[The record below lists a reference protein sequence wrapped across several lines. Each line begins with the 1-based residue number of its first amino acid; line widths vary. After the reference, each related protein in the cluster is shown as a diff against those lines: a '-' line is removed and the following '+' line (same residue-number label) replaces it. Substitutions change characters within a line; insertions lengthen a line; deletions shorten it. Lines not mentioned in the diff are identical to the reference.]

1 MNYPIR
7 YGEGV
12 QVVPL
17 LAVEA
22 TANDHSY
29 YVHCK
34 NAHHVTFLVGVGT
47 CDTAT
52 TITVL
57 EASSAATTS
66 AQAIPFHYRL
76 SGACSAGSDTWSA
89 VTSCDSTGFALTATT
104 DNGKFILID
113 IDPSDLTD
121 GDHYLYVKTAAT
133 AYSTAGALT
142 CVAFLEGSRYSQLNP
157 MSST

>member
-7 YGEGV
+7 YGENV
-12 QVVPL
+12 QIVPL

-22 TANDHSY
+22 TANDKSY
-29 YVHCK
+29 YFHTK
-34 NAHHVTFLVGVGT
+34 NAHHVSILIGVGT

-76 SGACSAGSDTWSA
+76 SGAVSAGSDTWGA
-89 VTSCDSTGFALTATT
+89 VTSATSTGFALTATT
-104 DNGKFILID
+104 DNGKFVLID

-121 GDHYLYVKTAAT
+121 GDHYLYVLTAAT
-133 AYSTAGALT
+133 NYSTAGALT
-142 CVAFLEGSRYSQLNP
+142 MCAFLEGPRYSQLNP